1 MDLQGKS
8 LDSLD
13 SVPSEWEYSQ
23 SIDALQGLPGGG
35 ATPYS
40 PAMPSYD
47 GSMSSTPG
55 SMENFVVSPN
65 QLQLDHF
72 SAPNSAAMTALTT
85 PSLPND
91 SPDLFDNSFETSP
104 FVGGNEIDNSN
115 WFPLFDSQP
124 IANSSLNIDSLSPID
139 QPEDIAKTDN
149 VSRPRAES
157 SASHSTKTFVKRVS
171 EGGVTKSKKPLP
183 NIIIEDENDSVAVKR
198 ARNTMAARKSR
209 ARRAEKIEYL
219 EKRVQEL
226 EEDNGKLKEESAGLR
241 EENTGLKSEV
251 VGLNEQLAYYKT
263 LAETHGLC

>member
-1 MDLQGKS
+1 MDLQGKF
-8 LDSLD
+8 LDSM
-13 SVPSEWEYSQ
+13 SSESQ
-23 SIDALQGLPGGG
+23 FSHSIDALQGLPGGG

-55 SMENFVVSPN
+55 SMDNFVVSPN

-72 SAPNSAAMTALTT
+72 SAPNSAAMTTLTT

-91 SPDLFDNSFETSP
+91 SPDLFDSYETSP
-104 FVGGNEIDNSN
+104 FVNGNEIDSNN
-115 WFPLFDSQP
+115 WFSLFDNQP
-124 IANSSLNIDSLSPID
+124 VPNAGLNMDGVSPTE
-139 QPEDIAKTDN
+139 PEDTSKTEN
-149 VSRPRAES
+149 VSKPRAES
-157 SASHSTKTFVKRVS
+157 DGSHSTKAFVKRVS
-171 EGGVTKSKKPLP
+171 DGGVTKSKKPLP

-219 EKRVQEL
+219 EKRVQDL
-226 EEDNGKLKEESAGLR
+226 EEENGKLKEESARSR
-241 EENTGLKSEV
+241 EENSGLKTEV

-263 LAETHGLC
+263 LAESHGLC